1 MSRKGILNK
10 YYVRIYPE
18 KPEQDGKSCYTWLIT
33 STTKSSAIKRAGN
46 LAFKLGIEVR
56 QVTVFGMIIPK
67 SEKRRQKMIDDYI
80 KERQE
85 IVRLKEL
92 AKQNSY
98 PIKLDLILH
107 TR

>member
-1 MSRKGILNK
+1 MSRKGKLNK

-18 KPEQDGKSCYTWLIT
+18 KPEEDGKTCYTWLIT

-80 KERQE
+80 KKRQE
-85 IVRLKEL
+85 MIRLKKLKPRE
-92 AKQNSY
+92 Q
-98 PIKLDLILH
+98 IKI
-107 TR
+107 TIPTF